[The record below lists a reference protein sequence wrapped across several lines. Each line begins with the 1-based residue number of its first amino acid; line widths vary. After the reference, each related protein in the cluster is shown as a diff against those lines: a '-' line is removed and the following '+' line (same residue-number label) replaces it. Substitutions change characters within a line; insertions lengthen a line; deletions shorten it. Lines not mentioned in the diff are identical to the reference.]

1 MAPIRGVG
9 GGAAIRGG
17 RAPRGAA
24 GGFRLPGA
32 TGGGTGVEAAEG
44 PAAASAIGLLAL
56 QESAPAAER
65 DARARRRGE
74 AMLEELA
81 ALQRDLLAGRADAAR
96 LHRLAGLAAG
106 EAAADP
112 ALRAAVDA
120 IALRVRIELARR
132 DSRAFLSPD

>member
-1 MAPIRGVG
+1 MLPIRGTDG
-9 GGAAIRGG
+9 GTTIRGG
-17 RAPRGAA
+17 RAPRGA
-24 GGFRLPGA
+24 GGFRVPGA
-32 TGGGTGVEAAEG
+32 AGGAAGMEAAEG

-74 AMLEELA
+74 AMLDELA
-81 ALQRDLLAGRADAAR
+81 ALQRDLLAGRADPAR
-96 LHRLAGLAAG
+96 LHRLHHLATG

-112 ALRAAVDA
+112 ALREAVDA

-132 DSRAFLSPD
+132 PTAAFPSSD